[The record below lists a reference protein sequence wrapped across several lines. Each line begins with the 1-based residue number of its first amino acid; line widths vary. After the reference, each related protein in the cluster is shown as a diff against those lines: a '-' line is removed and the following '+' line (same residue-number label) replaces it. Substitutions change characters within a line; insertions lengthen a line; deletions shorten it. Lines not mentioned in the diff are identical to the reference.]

1 MPKQFWRVRTSSS
14 RGGVGHPK
22 KTSNFDQAREV
33 DYLAIHPTQDFQDL
47 PDQREGQ
54 DGRSR
59 QWRHSF

>member
-1 MPKQFWRVRTSSS
+1 M
-14 RGGVGHPK
+14 GHPK